1 MKPTTRIAIAGLL
14 SSAGAV
20 LTALAAE
27 FGGALPPEGAPSEPT
42 TAEPPAPAKP
52 KKQKAAPV
60 VEEKPAEPAAETEKP
75 AEPAAETEKTEEKPA
90 EPEAPVTGGKTY
102 EELKALI
109 EPLVKGGQGAEVKKL
124 IAKYDPE
131 SSPSSIKTMPAK
143 NHAAFEKDIEALGY

>member
-60 VEEKPAEPAAETEKP
+60 VEEKP

>member
-1 MKPTTRIAIAGLL
+1 MKLSTRIAIAGLL

-27 FGGALPPEGAPSEPT
+27 FNTGGAAPDSSP
-42 TAEPPAPAKP
+42 AEPATPADAPAPKP
-52 KKQKAAPV
+52 KKTKAVPV
-60 VEEKPAEPAAETEKP
+60 VETPAEPAAEP
-75 AEPAAETEKTEEKPA
+75 EKTEEKPA
-90 EPEAPVTGGKTY
+90 EPETPVTGGKSY

>member
-27 FGGALPPEGAPSEPT
+27 FGSKEAQSTDLTIAEPVA
-42 TAEPPAPAKP
+42 AEPPAPAKP
-52 KKQKAAPV
+52 KKQKTAPV
-60 VEEKPAEPAAETEKP
+60 VETPAEPAAEP
-75 AEPAAETEKTEEKPA
+75 EKTEEKPA
-90 EPEAPVTGGKTY
+90 EPETPVTGGKTY